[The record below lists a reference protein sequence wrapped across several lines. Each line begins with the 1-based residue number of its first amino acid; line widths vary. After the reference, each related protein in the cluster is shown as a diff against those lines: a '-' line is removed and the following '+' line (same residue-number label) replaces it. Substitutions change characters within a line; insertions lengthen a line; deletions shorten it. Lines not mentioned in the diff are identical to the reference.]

1 MDIPKG
7 EIIEARAG
15 GETAMRELLEDL
27 EEDFSGY
34 IEVVGKDNFLG
45 QILFFDGR
53 PRLALFEGDSRY
65 EGREAVSLMIQV
77 SKDYDTEI
85 KVHRYPLV
93 ALLLDRFPEAEVT
106 EEVLGMPRKKAEEE
120 EIAFKQIEEDLFNR
134 REELTAVLSS
144 EPAPRKLPA
153 RIETGGEESES
164 LEGMAAGD
172 MEKLRE
178 GLMKRLNLEEF
189 YKKRKEA

>member
-15 GETAMRELLEDL
+15 GEGAMKELLENL

-34 IEVVGKDNFLG
+34 VEVVGEDSSLG

-53 PRLALFEGDSRY
+53 PRLALFEGDARY
-65 EGREAVSLMIQV
+65 EGREAISLMIEV
-77 SKDYDTEI
+77 SNNYNTEI

-106 EEVLGMPRKKAEEE
+106 EETLGMPKKAVKKEITPEEE
-120 EIAFKQIEEDLFNR
+120 ETLFNR
-134 REELTAVLSS
+134 REELAAVLGSDIV
-144 EPAPRKLPA
+144 PK
-153 RIETGGEESES
+153 ES
-164 LEGMAAGD
+164 LSPAEKEEAKRIKS
-172 MEKLRE
+172 MEPEELDELTE
-178 GLMKRLNLEEF
+178 GLMKRLNLEGF
-189 YKKRKEA
+189 YKKKKGE

>member
-15 GETAMRELLEDL
+15 GEGAMRELLENL

-34 IEVVGKDNFLG
+34 VEVVGEDNSLG

-53 PRLALFEGDSRY
+53 PRLALFEGDARY
-65 EGREAVSLMIQV
+65 EGREAISLMIEV
-77 SKDYDTEI
+77 SNNYNTEI

-106 EEVLGMPRKKAEEE
+106 EETLGMPKKAVKKELSPEEE
-120 EIAFKQIEEDLFNR
+120 ETLFNR
-134 REELTAVLSS
+134 REELAAVLGSDIVPK
-144 EPAPRKLPA
+144 EPPSPVERKKPEPL
-153 RIETGGEESES
+153 RTIEPEE
-164 LEGMAAGD
+164 LEELA
-172 MEKLRE
+172 E
-178 GLMKRLNLEEF
+178 GLMKRLNLEGF
-189 YKKRKEA
+189 YKKKKEA

>member
-15 GETAMRELLEDL
+15 SENALKELLEHL
-27 EEDFSGY
+27 KEDFSGY
-34 IEVVGKDNFLG
+34 IEVVGKGNSLG

-53 PRLALFEGDSRY
+53 PRLALFEGDSRF
-65 EGREAVSLMIQV
+65 EGRDAITMMIQI

-106 EEVLGMPRKKAEEE
+106 EDELGMPKRIHEKEEK
-120 EIAFKQIEEDLFNR
+120 AFKRVDEELFNR
-134 REELTAVLSS
+134 REELASVLGS
-144 EPAPRKLPA
+144 EPASKPPPPKPEFVDADYDPLK
-153 RIETGGEESES
+153 S
-164 LEGMAAGD
+164 
-172 MEKLRE
+172 MEKEDMDELRE
-178 GLMKRLNLEEF
+178 GLMKRLNLEKF
-189 YKKRKEA
+189 YKKEEEA

>member
-15 GETAMRELLEDL
+15 GENAMRELLEDL

-53 PRLALFEGDSRY
+53 PRLALFEGDSRC

-106 EEVLGMPRKKAEEE
+106 EEALGMPRKKTEEE
-120 EIAFKQIEEDLFNR
+120 EITFKQIEEDLFNR
-134 REELTAVLSS
+134 REELTAVLGS
-144 EPAPRKLPA
+144 EPAPKKLFA
-153 RIETGGEESES
+153 RVETREDELESFEGVESE
-164 LEGMAAGD
+164 D